1 MLNSVGTRTT
11 VRAYSQDSTAPS
23 CKTFMPQR
31 IDRIAAGLVMG
42 AMLLTAAVLI
52 SLYDPRLINPD
63 TIQLVDAARHLLAGD
78 GFSTSIILYESQ
90 LQFSHVPAPL
100 TVWPPG
106 LSWLVLLPMKLGM
119 SGEAA
124 AFVLC
129 VIGHLVTT
137 WLIFV
142 LARRFAGPWI
152 AAIAAIAWLLH
163 AIALMMVLALYAE
176 PIFIAFTL
184 ASYFA
189 LIEAGKEEG
198 WSMRW
203 LLLAGAA
210 AACSILMRYSGVLWP
225 AAAGLWLL
233 WAAVRGRSWQPIRA
247 AFIFGALPALTT
259 IALFLRNFLLT
270 GRFSGGQFEYGGPAG
285 VLVVARHLLWD
296 SNMILGKVLRMS
308 PIMFALVVATLI
320 VAIVL
325 AARKLRASEPRDA
338 ATGLAISSIV
348 VLVAFLVG
356 NAIKSSL
363 VFVDYRY
370 WLPAL
375 PFLAILL
382 SSVAHDAVVA
392 MPARASLG
400 KTTWPA
406 AVLASCAILTIS
418 VLAALPERWPIR
430 TAHPTVAVVE
440 QALAQRM
447 PDGRTVREAL
457 TSGDVRKPLLAHLE
471 QRFYAQT
478 GRAVVGLIDA
488 NYTKRVWTRDEVK
501 QLVQQYGIEQVVFFP
516 SAFRPAL
523 VESSNQQ
530 FWNELL
536 GGHVPLW
543 LKPHYVS
550 ERIVLYDVVA
560 PELRHTE

>member
-1 MLNSVGTRTT
+1 M
-11 VRAYSQDSTAPS
+11 A
-23 CKTFMPQR
+23 QR
-31 IDRIAAGLVMG
+31 FDRIAASVVIG

-52 SLYDPRLINPD
+52 GLYDPRLINPD
-63 TIQLVDAARHLLAGD
+63 TIHLVDAARHLLAGD
-78 GFSTSIILYESQ
+78 GFSSSIVLYESQ
-90 LQFSHVPAPL
+90 LQFLRVPVPL

-106 LSWLVLLPMKLGM
+106 LSWLLLLPMQLGM

-124 AFVLC
+124 AFGLC
-129 VIGHLVTT
+129 LIGHLATT

-142 LARRFAGPWI
+142 LARRFASPWI
-152 AAIAAIAWLLH
+152 AAVAAIAWLLH

-176 PIFIAFTL
+176 PIFIAFTV

-189 LIEAGKEEG
+189 LIEASTEQG

-233 WAAVRGRSWQPIRA
+233 CIAWRSRSWQPIRA
-247 AFIFGALPALTT
+247 AFVFGALPALTT
-259 IALFLRNFLLT
+259 VALFLRNFLLT
-270 GRFSGGQFEYGGPAG
+270 DRFSGGQFEYGGSGG
-285 VLVVARHLLWD
+285 VLVVARYLLWD

-308 PIMFALVVATLI
+308 PVVFALVVGTLI
-320 VAIVL
+320 VAIVF
-325 AARKLRASEPRDA
+325 AARRPRASGPRDA
-338 ATGLAISSIV
+338 AIGPAISSIL

-356 NAIKSSL
+356 NAIESSL

-382 SSVAHDAVVA
+382 SSVAHDALIAV
-392 MPARASLG
+392 PSRPSLG
-400 KTTWPA
+400 KTMWPA

-430 TAHPTVAVVE
+430 TAHPTVAMVE

-457 TSGDVRKPLLAHLE
+457 TTGDLRKPLLAHLE

-488 NYTKRVWTRDEVK
+488 NYTKRVWTKDEVK
-501 QLVQQYGIEQVVFFP
+501 HLVQQYGIEQVVFFP
-516 SAFRPAL
+516 QAFRPRL
-523 VESSNQQ
+523 VENDNQQ

-560 PELRHTE
+560 SELRHTE